1 MKLSKIAAFGA
12 VALTLATLA
21 APAMVSANGVDP
33 TSGRINDRVTANRE
47 EYFRCA
53 SFSLRVYKA
62 GLSQAGNN
70 SAKIRAA
77 RSHYQANLQRYRN
90 ATS

>member
-1 MKLSKIAAFGA
+1 MKLSTFTALGAIGA
-12 VALTLATLA
+12 VMATLS
-21 APAMVSANGVDP
+21 APITVSANGVDP
-33 TSGRINDRVTANRE
+33 TSGRINERVAANNN

-53 SFSLRVYKA
+53 KFSLRVYKA
-62 GLSQAGNN
+62 ALSQAGNN

-77 RSHYQANLQRYRN
+77 RSHYQANLQRCRN